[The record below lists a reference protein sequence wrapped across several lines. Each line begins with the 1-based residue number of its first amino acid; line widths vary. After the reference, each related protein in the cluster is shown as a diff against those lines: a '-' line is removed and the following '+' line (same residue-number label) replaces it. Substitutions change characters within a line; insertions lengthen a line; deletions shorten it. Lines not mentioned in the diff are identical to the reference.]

1 MLGELQLQDGEMR
14 VQLEGQAVQE
24 LAQGVQ
30 VKILFNPFQ
39 LVVVE

>member
-14 VQLEGQAVQE
+14 VQLERQTIQE

-30 VKILFNPFQ
+30 VNILFDPFQ
-39 LVVVE
+39 LGVVE

>member
-14 VQLEGQAVQE
+14 VQLEGQAVEE

-30 VKILFNPFQ
+30 VNVLLYPFQ

>member
-30 VKILFNPFQ
+30 VNVLFYPFQ